1 WSFSV
6 PDDLAGRKATCKLC
20 GAPLTVP
27 GAGGGEA
34 APTAASA
41 AAPRITM
48 RTRRLMAD
56 AEQVRRAFDGFELMC
71 VRPGDGEA
79 PEVYQVDYQINGMDR
94 GGNGQPVPR
103 VQHTAEITLTA
114 DYPRLSPKCRMLTPI
129 FHPNIDAATIC
140 VGDHW
145 TAGERLADLIVRIG
159 EMIAYQAYNIKSP
172 LDGEAAMWADLH

>member
-1 WSFSV
+1 M
-6 PDDLAGRKATCKLC
+6 AG
-20 GAPLTVP
+20 P
-27 GAGGGEA
+27 
-34 APTAASA
+34 A
-41 AAPRITM
+41 AAPPARPAPPSAPPKITM

-56 AEQVRRAFDGFELMC
+56 AEQVRKAFEGFDLIR
-71 VRPGDGEA
+71 VRPAEGQA
-79 PEVYQVDYQINGMDR
+79 PEVYQIDYSVNGMDR

-103 VQHTAEITLTA
+103 AQHTAEITLTV
-114 DYPRLSPKCRMLTPI
+114 DYPRLSPKCRMITPI

-172 LDGEAAMWADLH
+172 LDGEAAMWADLHPEALPTDKRDLRPPGMG